1 MKKYLTSVSAFQL
14 YHLIRY
20 SAFIVT
26 GIVFT
31 KTTLTSSEIG
41 QWETFLFIAGAV
53 TFFWL
58 NSVLKALLMTGP
70 GDADAKSD
78 NQAVFTAFVIISVLS
93 ILTAGFLLMV
103 SPLVSKVL
111 LNGNGIPFMGLLI
124 IYLVFGIPANM
135 VEFLYLLRKENA
147 KIISY
152 GIVSFVF
159 QLICVLLPA
168 VMGAGIRMALAGL
181 LISMVAR
188 WCWLLFILL
197 KYHRGR
203 FSMSVVRKLMVLAWP
218 LMVSAL
224 LSGSAQYVDG
234 FIITSRFSREVFAI
248 FQYGARE
255 LPLAV
260 LLANALG
267 NSLLPEFKNRSNLNA
282 TLLTLK
288 ENSRKLMHYLFPL
301 TMILLLLSHP
311 LFPVLF
317 NPAFAASATIFNIYL
332 LLVISRLVFPQ
343 LILTGLA
350 YTREIMVASFLELVI
365 NVAFSLMLVLWWGI
379 AGVAAGTVI
388 AFLFEKIFLAALVRR
403 KLGIRASGYIP
414 LKLLGAYSLLTGM
427 VFIFA
432 ELILSKHGLLV
443 G

>member
-1 MKKYLTSVSAFQL
+1 MKKYLTSVSSFQL

-31 KTTLTSSEIG
+31 KTSLTSSEIG
-41 QWETFLFIAGAV
+41 QWETFLFIAGAI

-58 NSVLKALLMTGP
+58 NGVLKALLMTGP
-70 GDADAKSD
+70 GDEDAKSD
-78 NQAVFTAFVIISVLS
+78 NQAVFTAFVVISVLS
-93 ILTAGFLLMV
+93 ILSAGFLLMV
-103 SPLVSKVL
+103 SPLFSRVL
-111 LNGNGIPFMGLLI
+111 LNGNGIPFAGLLI
-124 IYLVFGIPANM
+124 GYLVFGIPANM
-135 VEFLYLLRKENA
+135 VEYLYLLRKENS
-147 KIISY
+147 KIIRY

-168 VMGAGIRMALAGL
+168 AMGAGIRISLAGL

-188 WCWLLFILL
+188 WCWLLVILL

-203 FSMSVVRKLMVLAWP
+203 FSTAVTRKLMVLAWP

-267 NSLLPEFKNRSNLNA
+267 NSLLPEFKNRNNLNA
-282 TLLTLK
+282 TLVMLK
-288 ENSRKLMHYLFPL
+288 ENSRKLMHFLFPL
-301 TMILLLLSHP
+301 TMVLLLFSHP
-311 LFPVLF
+311 LFPVIF

-343 LILTGLA
+343 IILTGLA
-350 YTREIMVASFLELVI
+350 YTKEIMLASFLELIV
-365 NVAFSLMLVLWWGI
+365 NVVFSLALVSWLGI

-388 AFLFEKIFLAALVRR
+388 AFLFEKILLSALVRR

-414 LKLLGAYSLLTGM
+414 LKLLGAYSVMTGV

-432 ELILSKHGLLV
+432 ELIVSKYGLLV